1 MIEIIKRYKWWL
13 LGIIL
18 LGALAWWFDHWR
30 TYHEHS
36 HDTAILAAAAKHR
49 VHPALIKAVV
59 WRESWFNPRAKGRS
73 GEIGLMQ
80 IMKQTGSDWAAA
92 EHVRVYLHERLY
104 DPAKNTECGAWYLKK
119 LLARY
124 QRTDNPLPYALAAYN
139 AGPGNVEKWRTG
151 AAATN
156 ASAFVR
162 QIRFPATKDYVLSV
176 MKRFNRYAADFP
188 PRGQQAP
195 LSPSSSPASAG
206 RVHAAAPRASRP
218 RRRAGRRA
226 AHRASRSPG

>member
-1 MIEIIKRYKWWL
+1 MTEIIKRYKWWL
-13 LGIIL
+13 LGIIV
-18 LGALAWWFDHWR
+18 LGAVAWWWDHWR

-36 HDTAILAAAAKHR
+36 HDTVILAAAAKHR

-119 LLARY
+119 LLTRY

-156 ASAFVR
+156 SSAFIR
-162 QIRFPATKDYVLSV
+162 QIRFPKTKDYVLSV
-176 MKRFNRYAADFP
+176 MKRFNRYAQEFP
-188 PRGQQAP
+188 PRDRSAP
-195 LSPSSSPASAG
+195 VNPSSAPANAG
-206 RVHAAAPRASRP
+206 RVHASGPRAPRP
-218 RRRAGRRA
+218 RRRAGRVA
-226 AHRASRSPG
+226 ARRTSRSHG